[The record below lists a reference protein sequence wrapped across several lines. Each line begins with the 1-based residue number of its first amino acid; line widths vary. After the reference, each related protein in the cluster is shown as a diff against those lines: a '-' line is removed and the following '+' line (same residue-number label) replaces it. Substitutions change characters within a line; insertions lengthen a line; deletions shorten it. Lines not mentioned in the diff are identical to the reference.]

1 MLRDP
6 CALTLGDEPLA
17 SGVEHGAMQLR
28 VEAAQV
34 GIPLHHFIDSEMWE
48 QPASRWQAAIQQLL
62 KDTMQAAPPALRPW
76 TSAVAPHWA

>member
-1 MLRDP
+1 MPHEGCSEVLRNP

-17 SGVEHGAMQLR
+17 SGVEHGPVQLR

-48 QPASRWQAAIQQLL
+48 Q
-62 KDTMQAAPPALRPW
+62 
-76 TSAVAPHWA
+76 